1 MPTTEQR
8 APAVRSVQRSIV
20 VVVAC
25 AAALFA
31 ITTFIHRYGLPDLAV
46 HHAAVRSWAGGDGLY
61 AYRAPDTGRGTT
73 LSPVAALA
81 LVPLAFVP
89 LWTAG
94 VLLGVAGVGALVLA
108 LVALVAP
115 VARRYRRRRWPAV
128 FAAVAL
134 ALTVE
139 PVRAA
144 LGRGDLDLLTFGL
157 IIADVVALR
166 RGAWMRSR
174 ATWRPA
180 GVSRSA
186 DLFRRG
192 WVNGAWAG
200 VGTGVAAALT
210 ARPVLFL
217 GYLAVTRQWRAALT
231 GLATAATLLAAAALV
246 APHQTVV
253 WATGV
258 LWRLDGV
265 DDVGNQSLAG
275 VLARLYD
282 SATTP
287 LLLWFSFAM
296 LMVAVGMIRARAAHA
311 DGDEIAAFVLVGLTG
326 AIVGPISETYA
337 LVWVL
342 PAILI
347 LVDAA
352 AAQWAVHRHRPR
364 PSHAA
369 TPRRSWSC
377 GWPYAALRPFSSNH
391 NSKIAVMGKRGR
403 VYAAAAALVYLLF
416 VTAPMESFGGPLAAN
431 AFALAMILL
440 VNAVP
445 HRPGVAPAFPV
456 NRWAKRARRP
466 QPIPPAR
473 RPVA

>member
-25 AAALFA
+25 AVALLA
-31 ITTFIHRYGLPDLAV
+31 ITAFIHRYGLADLAV

-61 AYRAPDTGRGTT
+61 AYRSPDTGRGTT

-81 LVPLAFVP
+81 LLPLAFLP

-94 VLLGVAGVGALVLA
+94 VLLGAAGVGALVLA

-134 ALTVE
+134 ALAVE

-157 IIADVVALR
+157 ITADVVALR

-180 GVSRSA
+180 G
-186 DLFRRG
+186 LFGSTGPARRG

-210 ARPVLFL
+210 AGPVLFL

-231 GLATAATLLAAAALV
+231 GLATAATLLAAAALL

-265 DDVGNQSLAG
+265 DDVDNQSLAG

-296 LMVAVGMIRARAAHA
+296 LVVAVGMIRARAAHT
-311 DGDEIAAFVLVGLTG
+311 DGDEIAAFVLVGLTS
-326 AIVGPISETYA
+326 AIVGPISETHA
-337 LVWVL
+337 LIWVL
-342 PAILI
+342 PTILI
-347 LVDAA
+347 LVD
-352 AAQWAVHRHRPR
+352 
-364 PSHAA
+364 AA

-377 GWPYAALRPFSSNH
+377 GWPYAASRPFSSNH
-391 NSKIAVMGKRGR
+391 NSKIAVVGKRGW

-416 VTAPMESFGGPLAAN
+416 VTAPMERFGGPLAAN
-431 AFALAMILL
+431 AFAMAMLLL

-456 NRWAKRARRP
+456 NRWAKRPRRP